1 MSEWDSWIAFIQG
14 HAENEYMTKGP
25 AESPAVWHF
34 QIGGHD
40 GSVYTK
46 SAGFDA
52 AYDASDMLKLS
63 NAANGDTTDI
73 FTKGPAG
80 YTVMRCVDAS
90 SDFNVLTGKL
100 KGGTGRLLYAA
111 RCTTTFVIALIDVTN
126 CSRGAESKTMDAFSF
141 AMSEGIGA
149 GI

>member
-1 MSEWDSWIAFIQG
+1 MSEWDSWVAFLQG
-14 HAENEYMTKGP
+14 HAANDYVTNAPG
-25 AESPAVWHF
+25 ESPAVWHM

-40 GSVYTK
+40 GSVYAK
-46 SAGFDA
+46 SNEFDA
-52 AYDASDMLKLS
+52 AFDATEMLKLS

-80 YTVMRCVDAS
+80 YTVMRCVPAS

-100 KGGTGRLLYAA
+100 KGGSGRLMYAA

-126 CSRGAESKTMDAFSF
+126 CSRGAESKAMDAFSVGI
-141 AMSEGIGA
+141 SEGIGA